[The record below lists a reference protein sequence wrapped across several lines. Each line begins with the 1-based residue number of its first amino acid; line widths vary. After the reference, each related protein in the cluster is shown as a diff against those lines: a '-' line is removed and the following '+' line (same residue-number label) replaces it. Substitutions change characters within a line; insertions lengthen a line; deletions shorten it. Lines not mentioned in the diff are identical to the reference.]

1 VYGVLSL
8 GGIRRYAECEIIIM
22 AIILNNLNQDIF
34 ALTSEKLFYKQVKSP
49 PNDRKI
55 RLLCIINH
63 LAIGGATNVALDIAS
78 YFNNHPDFD
87 VRLLTG
93 PVSPER
99 RDITHLADKSGI
111 VTMELP
117 SLINQINPLANA
129 KAVADIRKIIYK
141 GDCDI
146 VHTHTKI
153 AGVIGRIAAR
163 AAKPCA
169 IVHHVHGWG
178 SEEGMSTVV
187 RLLHLGLERLC
198 AKFTDRIVVVARSD
212 MQKGLANRIG
222 REDKY
227 ALIYNGIDLEKFRQP
242 ADERQMRSEL
252 GLDPKSKLVGMI
264 GRLEDQKNPLDFIRA
279 AAEVHKCYSNVQF
292 LMVGGGPL
300 QSECE
305 QLIKKLNL
313 EGKFFLLGF
322 RDDVAKILSILT
334 MTTLSSLWEGLPIAF
349 LESMSAGK
357 PIVANNVG
365 GAEDVVIDGE
375 TGYLVTPHQPSE
387 MAERI
392 LFLLN
397 NDELCKKMGQVA
409 RQRSGNFSKQRM
421 LEQVESLY
429 KELYYATNRGVESY
443 KSPSVA

>member
-1 VYGVLSL
+1 
-8 GGIRRYAECEIIIM
+8 M
-22 AIILNNLNQDIF
+22 AITLNSLDRDIF
-34 ALTSEKLFYKQVKSP
+34 ALTQEKPDGKKVKSP
-49 PNDRKI
+49 SSDRKI

-78 YFNNHPDFD
+78 YFNNHSEFD

-99 RDITHLADKSGI
+99 SDITYMADNLGI
-111 VTMELP
+111 TTLELP
-117 SLINQINPLANA
+117 SLINQINPIMNA

-141 GDCDI
+141 GNCDI

-153 AGVIGRIAAR
+153 AGVVGRIAAR
-163 AAKPCA
+163 TAKPCA
-169 IVHHVHGWG
+169 IIHHVHGWG
-178 SEEGMSTVV
+178 SEEGLSPVV

-198 AKFTDRIVVVARSD
+198 AKFTDRIVVVTRSD
-212 MQKGLANRIG
+212 LQKGLSNHIG

-227 ALIYNGIDLEKFRQP
+227 ALIYNGIDLEKFRQTV
-242 ADERQMRSEL
+242 DEQQMRSEL
-252 GLDPKSKLVGMI
+252 GLEPHTKLVGMV
-264 GRLEDQKNPLDFIRA
+264 GRLEDQKNPFDFIRA
-279 AAEVHKCYSNVQF
+279 ASEVHKNYKNVQF

-305 QLIKKLNL
+305 LLIKKLNL

-322 RDDVAKILSILT
+322 RNDVEKIISILT

-375 TGYLVTPHQPSE
+375 TGFLVTPHQPSE
-387 MAERI
+387 MADRI
-392 LFLLN
+392 LLLLN
-397 NDELCKKMGQVA
+397 NDELCKEMGQIA
-409 RQRSGNFSKQRM
+409 QQRSDIFSKKRM
-421 LEQVESLY
+421 IKQVESLY
-429 KELYYATNRGVESY
+429 KELHYAATQEAEDF
-443 KSPSVA
+443 KSRLAA

>member
-1 VYGVLSL
+1 
-8 GGIRRYAECEIIIM
+8 M
-22 AIILNNLNQDIF
+22 AITLNSLNQDIF
-34 ALTSEKLFYKQVKSP
+34 ALTQEKPVGKHVKSP
-49 PNDRKI
+49 SSDRKI

-78 YFNNHPDFD
+78 HFNNHSDFD

-99 RDITHLADKSGI
+99 SDITYMADNLGL
-111 VTMELP
+111 TTLELP
-117 SLINQINPLANA
+117 SLINQINPILNA

-141 GDCDI
+141 GNCDI

-153 AGVIGRIAAR
+153 AGVVGRIAAR
-163 AAKPCA
+163 TAKPCA

-178 SEEGMSTVV
+178 SEEGLSPVV

-198 AKFTDRIVVVARSD
+198 AKFTDRIVVVTRSD
-212 MQKGLANRIG
+212 LQKGLANHIG

-227 ALIYNGIDLEKFRQP
+227 ALIYNGIDLEKFRQTV
-242 ADERQMRSEL
+242 DEQQMRSEL
-252 GLDPKSKLVGMI
+252 GLEPHTKLVGMI
-264 GRLEDQKNPLDFIRA
+264 GRLEDQKNPFDFIRA
-279 AAEVHKCYSNVQF
+279 ASEVHKNYKNVQF

-300 QSECE
+300 QTECE
-305 QLIKKLNL
+305 LLIKELNL

-322 RDDVAKILSILT
+322 RDDVEKILSILT

-375 TGYLVTPHQPSE
+375 TGFLVTPHQPSE
-387 MAERI
+387 MADRI
-392 LFLLN
+392 LLLLN
-397 NDELCKKMGQVA
+397 NDELCKEMGQIA
-409 RQRSGNFSKQRM
+409 QQRSSIFSKKRM
-421 LEQVESLY
+421 IKQVESLY
-429 KELYYATNRGVESY
+429 KELHYAATRGVEDFQSH
-443 KSPSVA
+443 SAA